1 MNRPFVLLLSIVIFA
16 GCSQTGSVAT
26 TAGITSSADLSS
38 HGGKMELRGH
48 AFPPPAFNAFCAAEP
63 RLCSTRGD
71 VKTLE
76 LTDAHMAELHA
87 VNRAV
92 NRRIVEQSDLQSVGR
107 EDDWRLPGKVGDCE
121 DFAILKKHELM
132 KRGWPA
138 SVLLLTVVT
147 SGGEGHVVLT
157 VRTDRG
163 DLILDNRTDAIKE
176 WTRAP
181 YRFFARQSQTAPGK
195 WDKIAAASGT
205 S

>member
-1 MNRPFVLLLSIVIFA
+1 
-16 GCSQTGSVAT
+16 
-26 TAGITSSADLSS
+26 
-38 HGGKMELRGH
+38 MELRGH